1 MDNSFSEGVEM
12 LKKFITNFFNKFK
25 IFQKEEGDEEGKG
38 RGRKGEWVGEMEKWK
53 MKKIKK
59 EIEERKVK
67 EEKRKRD
74 EMKKWEEDREEK
86 KRRRKTI

>member
-12 LKKFITNFFNKFK
+12 LKKFHYNFFIKFK

-53 MKKIKK
+53 RKKIKK
-59 EIEERKVK
+59 EIEKRKVK
-67 EEKRKRD
+67 EEKRKRRD
-74 EMKKWEEDREEK
+74 EEVGRG
-86 KRRRKTI
+86 